1 MLCPHGA
8 GLKLAHRESGRKS
21 PEEKR
26 AMTRS
31 AVLSSHRT
39 QESLASLLRKVSFV
53 EVQHDLGAQ
62 ISAALIRALAGDDS
76 QCRSSAQPSVEE
88 PEAQP

>member
-8 GLKLAHRESGRKS
+8 GLNLAHRESGRKS
-21 PEEKR
+21 PEERR
-26 AMTRS
+26 AMTNS

-53 EVQHDLGAQ
+53 EVQHDLEP
-62 ISAALIRALAGDDS
+62 
-76 QCRSSAQPSVEE
+76 RSVQLSSEPTLEMTVSVEVQHS
-88 PEAQP
+88 PV